1 MGALNPA
8 RLVGMSRIPRL
19 FALTI
24 AAVGLVVAPASVA
37 VADPSAAYLGPGP
50 HYSNNP
56 AAVRCVQESL
66 DLETDGQY
74 GQDTYDQVRLMQQDR
89 GLPADGIVG
98 PATGDQ
104 IMHGLPSA
112 AWRASCYPLLPTTS

>member
-1 MGALNPA
+1 M
-8 RLVGMSRIPRL
+8 RLI
-19 FALTI
+19 ALTVV
-24 AAVGLVVAPASVA
+24 AVGLVLAPASA
-37 VADPSAAYLGPGP
+37 ALADPSAPYLGPGP

-56 AAVRCVQESL
+56 AAVRCVQASL

-98 PATGDQ
+98 PSTGDQ
-104 IMHGLPSA
+104 IMKGLPSA
-112 AWRASCYPLLPTTS
+112 AWRAYCYPLLPTTT